1 MNRCLRV
8 LRQFVRGS
16 LSMST
21 SASSAS
27 AGKKL
32 PSFYS
37 LGATDIEGKKLD
49 FKQFSGRVSY
59 VTNVASR

>member
-27 AGKKL
+27 EAEA